1 MAIETYLRGGL
12 WRVRR
17 EGGGEISSHIDRAAA
32 IATARRVALDERLD
46 VVVRDE
52 RGLVS
57 GPESLRYRRVTER
70 SGLQRAS

>member
-17 EGGGEISSHIDRAAA
+17 EGGGEISSHIDRGAA
-32 IATARRVALDERLD
+32 IATARRIALDERLD
-46 VVVRDE
+46 VVVHDE

-57 GPESLRYRRVTER
+57 GAESLHYRRVTER